1 MTVQKEILLSKLMLS
16 MHMGVSD
23 KERSQPQNILLS
35 GVFSLDPKRN
45 SSHITDRIDDTV
57 DYALLATT
65 IREHSISLKPYLLE
79 NLGYSLGKNLLDL
92 FPGISA
98 ISLTLTKVPS
108 PLLTETGADVSVRI
122 TLNREGTI

>member
-1 MTVQKEILLSKLMLS
+1 
-16 MHMGVSD
+16 MHMGVSE

-35 GVFSLDPKRN
+35 GVFTLDPKHN

-57 DYALLATT
+57 DYAHLATT
-65 IREHSISLKPYLLE
+65 IKAFSSSLNPFLLE
-79 NLGYSLGKNLLDL
+79 NLGYRLGQHIMDI
-92 FPGISA
+92 FAGISA